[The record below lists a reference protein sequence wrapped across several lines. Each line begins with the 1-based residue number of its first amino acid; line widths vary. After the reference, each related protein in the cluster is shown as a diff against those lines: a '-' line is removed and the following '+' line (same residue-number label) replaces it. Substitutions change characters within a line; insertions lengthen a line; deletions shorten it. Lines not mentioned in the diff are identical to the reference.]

1 MTIWYVDI
9 MWALML
15 LGVALWTSGCVVF
28 NRALYRMRLMGV
40 VVAYGIGAWMLI
52 ALPWKVAVVTW
63 CVFATFGGTLAF
75 AYELW
80 ARYRYAGTG
89 RTDRPLL
96 LLRGFVLWPALIPDA
111 LEGMLVDAGILPAS
125 PVHRLDSS
133 VPTG

>member
-28 NRALYRMRLMGV
+28 NRALYQMRLMGV
-40 VVAYGIGAWMLI
+40 IVAYGIGAWMLI
-52 ALPWKVAVVTW
+52 ALPWKVAVITW
-63 CVFATFGGTLAF
+63 CVFATFGGALSF

-89 RTDRPLL
+89 RADRPLL
-96 LLRGFVLWPALIPDA
+96 LLRGFILWPALIPDA

-125 PVHRLDSS
+125 PTHPLASS
-133 VPTG
+133 STSG

>member
-1 MTIWYVDI
+1 MTLWYVDI

-28 NRALYRMRLMGV
+28 NRALYQMRLMGV
-40 VVAYGIGAWMLI
+40 IVAYGIGAWMLF

-89 RTDRPLL
+89 RVNRPLL

-125 PVHRLDSS
+125 PVQRLDSS